1 MIIMKMLKQMLVVL
15 AVLCTAGAAS
25 AQVGSRNLAYPYQAI
40 DKCFVYNVFTAGT
53 DTAINVGSVIA
64 TTVFAGTGVTSTPI
78 GGSPWTSRVGI
89 TLFDTG
95 ANSAALSCTGGTLVC
110 VDQFGVSR
118 SEAIGAISETPTY
131 STTVC
136 REVTSFVSTGC
147 VNGADTDAQVLFAS
161 RYVGL
166 GVKIKTTSDLERLIK
181 YTAASVVAQG
191 TKAQRIAT
199 VTGYVAPTSASPSG
213 TPGYYVD
220 VENAD
225 AFGTGVAA
233 IDLSHICMT
242 VRPSF
247 K

>member
-1 MIIMKMLKQMLVVL
+1 MKKLINILAVLV
-15 AVLCTAGAAS
+15 VLCTAGAAS

-40 DKCFVYNVFTAGT
+40 DKCFVYNVYTEGT

-78 GGSPWTSRVGI
+78 GAMPWPSRVGI
-89 TLFDTG
+89 NLFDTG
-95 ANSAALSCTGGTLVC
+95 ANSAALSCTGSTLTC
-110 VDQFGVSR
+110 VDQFGVTR
-118 SEAIGAISETPTY
+118 TENTGAISETDTF

-136 REVTSFVSTGC
+136 KEVISFVTTGC
-147 VNGADTDAQVLFAS
+147 ANGADTDAQVLYAS

-166 GVKIKTTSDLERLIK
+166 ETKIKATTDLERMVR
-181 YTAASVVAQG
+181 YTAANVVATG

-225 AFGTGVAA
+225 IFGTGVTSV
-233 IDLSHICMT
+233 DLSYLCMT